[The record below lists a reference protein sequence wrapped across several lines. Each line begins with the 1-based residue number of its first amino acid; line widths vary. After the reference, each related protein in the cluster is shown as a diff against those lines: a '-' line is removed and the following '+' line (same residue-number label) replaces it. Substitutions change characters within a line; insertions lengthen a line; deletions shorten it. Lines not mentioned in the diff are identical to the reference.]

1 MAFITISGYPCSGK
15 STRAR
20 QIKADFERRLQ
31 EEAYSG
37 PKLSVEIVDDPVSK
51 VTRESYDNSLA
62 EKPARASLF
71 TNVQRSLGEDK
82 IVICDAPNYI
92 KGFRYQMY
100 CAAREAK
107 VRVATVFVVAPPQKC
122 REWHDA
128 RAPEDRYKQET
139 FDNLIMRFEEPS
151 SMARW
156 DSPLFAISWDD
167 DLEGANKS
175 ILDDLWVAATQGAKK
190 GPTAAVV
197 TTVKPPPNALQT
209 LTKVTTLLVTSIQ
222 SQIGM
227 NPSSSTVAL
236 PTTAFSTDSPT
247 PSQTPLKISLPTSKT
262 ITLSELQRLKRQFE
276 TIQRKALSTNG
287 QTGVGSRWGE
297 RDVAEAFARYL
308 EEVWGT
314 SSNRR

>member
-1 MAFITISGYPCSGK
+1 MALITISGYPCSGK
-15 STRAR
+15 STRAQ
-20 QIKADFERRLQ
+20 QIKQDFENRLTD
-31 EEAYSG
+31 ESYNG
-37 PKLSVEIVDDPVSK
+37 PKLSVEIVDDPSSK
-51 VTRESYDNSLA
+51 VGREAYDDSIS

-71 TNVQRSLGEDK
+71 TNVTRSLAEDK
-82 IVICDAPNYI
+82 IIICDAPNYI

-107 VRVATVFVVAPPQKC
+107 VRVATVFVVAPPEKC

-128 RAPEDRYKQET
+128 RASDEKYKQET

-167 DLEGANKS
+167 DLKGSNAN
-175 ILDDLWVAATQGAKK
+175 ILEDLWLGVTQGAKK
-190 GPTAAVV
+190 APTAAVV
-197 TTVKPPPNALQT
+197 TSVKPPPNALQT
-209 LTKVTTLLVTSIQ
+209 LSKMTTLLVSSIQ
-222 SQIGM
+222 TQIGM
-227 NPSSSTVAL
+227 NPSAAIFTLPASSFASD
-236 PTTAFSTDSPT
+236 PQ
-247 PSQTPLKISLPTSKT
+247 QTQGPLKVNLPVTKT

-276 TIQRKALSTNG
+276 MIQRKALSTNG
-287 QTGVGSRWGE
+287 QTGVGNRWGE

-314 SSNRR
+314 SNNRR